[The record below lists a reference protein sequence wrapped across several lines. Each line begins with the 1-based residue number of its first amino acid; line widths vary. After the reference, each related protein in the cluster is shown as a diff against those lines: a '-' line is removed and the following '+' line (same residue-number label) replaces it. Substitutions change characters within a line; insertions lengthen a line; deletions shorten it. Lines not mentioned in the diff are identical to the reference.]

1 MILIF
6 GALLAVY
13 VFCRAILPLKLK
25 WGWKLLLAAL
35 LAVAAFKFHL
45 LHLFGGPMFFSP
57 VLPENVL
64 LAAAWLFSVLFLFF
78 SCCWRQMWCGLC
90 ICWFCSACG
99 GTGRKGSASL
109 ATG

>member
-35 LAVAAFKFHL
+35 LVLIFLSSCAAGKNTSMT
-45 LHLFGGPMFFSP
+45 P
-57 VLPENVL
+57 
-64 LAAAWLFSVLFLFF
+64 AATDFAYAEDYS
-78 SCCWRQMWCGLC
+78 
-90 ICWFCSACG
+90 
-99 GTGRKGSASL
+99 
-109 ATG
+109 